1 MYTMTPFEKKHFDL
15 LNAFHDFENDFFADK
30 TVIKIRKWV

>member
-15 LNAFHDFENDFFADK
+15 LNAFHDFENDFLLER
-30 TVIKIRKWV
+30 V

>member
-15 LNAFHDFENDFFADK
+15 LNAFHDFENDFLRER
-30 TVIKIRKWV
+30 V

>member
-15 LNAFHDFENDFFADK
+15 LNAFHEHLYPLFFAHGLS
-30 TVIKIRKWV
+30 